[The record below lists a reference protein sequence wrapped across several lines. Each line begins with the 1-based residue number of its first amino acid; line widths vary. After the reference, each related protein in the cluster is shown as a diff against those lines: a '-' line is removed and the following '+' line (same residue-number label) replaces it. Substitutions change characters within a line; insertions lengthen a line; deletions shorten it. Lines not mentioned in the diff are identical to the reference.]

1 MANKSWKQAIQE
13 VLADAGESMT
23 RTEIADAIAAK
34 GLRTRMGA
42 TPAHTVAA
50 QVSMSLSQEGA
61 NSPFVRVKRGE
72 YALKSDVQTQSESI
86 AGKREEIEVESEAG
100 GIQAFGIY
108 WLREMV
114 YWVRNPKLWGQQQ
127 LGSEAVEMSE
137 QIGIYLLYDGR
148 EVVYVGRSID
158 RPIGQRLFE
167 HTQDRLRARWNRF
180 SWYGLYEVADTGQL
194 MKSVPAIDAESL
206 IRALEAVLIESMEPR
221 QNRKRGDD
229 FSGIEY
235 IQKVAPEIEL
245 DRKKALLRELAG
257 SLETGL

>member
-1 MANKSWKQAIQE
+1 MTNKPWKQAIHE
-13 VLADAGESMT
+13 VLAAASGPMT
-23 RTEIADAIAAK
+23 RTEIADAIVAK
-34 GLRTRMGA
+34 GLRARVGA

-50 QVSMSLSQEGA
+50 QISMSLAQDGLE
-61 NSPFVRVKRGE
+61 SPFVRVARGE
-72 YALKSDVQTQSESI
+72 YALKSVVQQSAST
-86 AGKREEIEVESEAG
+86 ANADADAESEAG
-100 GIQAFGIY
+100 GIQAFGVY
-108 WLREMV
+108 WLRELV
-114 YWVRNPKLWGQQQ
+114 HWVRAPRLLGQQQ
-127 LGSEAVEMSE
+127 LGSEAVDVSE

-158 RPIGQRLFE
+158 RPIGLRLYE

-180 SWYGLYEVADTGQL
+180 SWYGLYGVTDSGKLT
-194 MKSVPAIDAESL
+194 KSVPDIDAGSL

-235 IQKVAPEIEL
+235 IQKIASEIEL

-257 SLETGL
+257 ALEPRV

>member
-1 MANKSWKQAIQE
+1 MTNKPWKQAIHD
-13 VLADAGESMT
+13 VLAAAGGPMT
-23 RTEIADAIAAK
+23 RTEIADAIVAK
-34 GLRTRMGA
+34 GLRTRVGA

-50 QVSMSLSQEGA
+50 QISMSLIQDGPD
-61 NSPFVRVKRGE
+61 SPFVRVARGE
-72 YALKSDVQTQSESI
+72 YALKSVVQTQSASTWG
-86 AGKREEIEVESEAG
+86 ANVDADAESEAG
-100 GIQAFGIY
+100 GIQAFGVY

-114 YWVRNPKLWGQQQ
+114 HWVRIPKLMGQQQ
-127 LGSEAVEMSE
+127 LGSEAVDMSE

-158 RPIGQRLFE
+158 RPVGQRLYE
-167 HTQDRLRARWNRF
+167 HPQDRLRARWNRF
-180 SWYGLYEVADTGQL
+180 SWYGLYGVTDSGRLT
-194 MKSVPAIDAESL
+194 KSVPDIDAESL

-235 IQKVAPEIEL
+235 IQKIAPEIEL

-257 SLETGL
+257 TLEPSV